1 MENQKSTK
9 TKVSN
14 NAIVLML
21 VTIFLGFSFAFYN
34 YILKSKESDYK
45 ANILMNRN
53 LLRFKNI
60 IINHN
65 INN

>member
-34 YILKSKESDYK
+34 SILKSKESDYK
-45 ANILMNRN
+45 AYLLINRN
-53 LLRFKNI
+53 LL
-60 IINHN
+60 
-65 INN
+65 

>member
-9 TKVSN
+9 TKVAN

-34 YILKSKESDYK
+34 SILKSKESDYK

-53 LLRFKNI
+53 ILRFKNI